1 MVKIIGSEAML
12 HTSFGMAAFVFGVV
26 LYILICALGT
36 GQVHRNLKF
45 RTLTIIVVIGD
56 LMSILDNIFRDSG
69 VFPTPKIIKL
79 LLLLIVYFANILLTY
94 YMALY
99 MEGFFG
105 DFKYKRQLLYINS
118 VLVFSAG
125 LFTAAVFLIKLI
137 NGGATVDV
145 VPIWTRVILGYVF
158 ELYFLIYA
166 VTLFVIFKGRI
177 SRRARITS
185 VAAFA
190 VVIGSVLF
198 ELLNTFGIGS
208 GIMYNYF
215 GAVIGMYIFY
225 IGVETPD
232 YQNLLRTVTDLNEA
246 KHAADEANQAKSDFL
261 ANMSH
266 EIRTPINAVLGMN
279 EMILREAE
287 DDNILSYSNN
297 IKSAGK
303 TLLGL
308 INDILDFSRI
318 EAGKVEIVPVEYDLS
333 MVIYSLVNM
342 IKTRVDDKGLE
353 LKLDFDK
360 KLPGRLFG
368 DEMRI
373 KQVITNI
380 LTNAVKYTKKGSVTF
395 SIGYETIPEEPD
407 HIMLNVSVKDTGIGI
422 KPEDLPRL
430 FSEFDRLEEKRNR
443 SIEGTGLGM
452 SITSSYLKLM
462 GSALNVESTYGEG
475 SRFYFSLKQKVL
487 SWDEIGDYKVSFSR
501 QSGGSSKYKEKFTAP
516 GATVLLIDDNIINHT
531 VFKGLIKKTLV
542 KVDTAK
548 SGDEGLKLAS
558 ENKYDILFIDHM
570 MPGKDGIETLRELRK
585 DTDGPNIATPA
596 VCLTANAISGAREE
610 YIKAGFDEYLTKPID
625 PPVLENLLYE
635 YIPKDKI
642 AETHMDM

>member
-69 VFPTPKIIKL
+69 VFPTPEIIKL

-422 KPEDLPRL
+422 KSEDLPRL

-501 QSGGSSKYKEKFTAP
+501 QLGGSKYKEKFTAP

-625 PPVLENLLYE
+625 PPILENLLYE
-635 YIPKDKI
+635 YIPKGKI
-642 AETHMDM
+642 TETHMDM